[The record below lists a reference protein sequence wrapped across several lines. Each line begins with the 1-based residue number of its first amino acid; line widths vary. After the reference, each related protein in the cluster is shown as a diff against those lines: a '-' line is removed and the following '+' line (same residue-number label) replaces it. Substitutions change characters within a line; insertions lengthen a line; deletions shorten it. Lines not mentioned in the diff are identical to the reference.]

1 MSYFLRS
8 TLTVLLLANLL
19 AACAK
24 DPGAAFFAL
33 ESELIDK
40 VEPHGTDS
48 EAARAALCKWFRE
61 EGPRIRETHK
71 VYEDYLERLAA
82 SYSQFFY
89 RYEAAPVLIVNTDNL
104 NFADE
109 PADFELLVRCINDMR
124 GPREFISRGG
134 A

>member
-1 MSYFLRS
+1 MRHQ
-8 TLTVLLLANLL
+8 
-19 AACAK
+19 CAQ
-24 DPGAAFFAL
+24 AFRYRRIQATRQ
-33 ESELIDK
+33 
-40 VEPHGTDS
+40 P
-48 EAARAALCKWFRE
+48 RAEQRVDQLCRRRGIGQE
-61 EGPRIRETHK
+61 RRIG
-71 VYEDYLERLAA
+71 EDYLERLAA